1 MSDASLDI
9 MWGLTLGSGDSWGA
23 VAIKQ
28 QRDDAEAIFSDT
40 RPHLHFITRPRGGSK
55 TTDIAGMAI
64 AWLIADAPLM
74 ARGYVVA
81 ANAEQAAH
89 VIDAAASFRAR
100 TPELDGLITVEN
112 EKIIAPGKGAW
123 IRVLSLSDSG
133 AWGLREA
140 RFLIADEFCQ
150 WPQTRAAKR
159 VFEALRSTV
168 QKEVGCRLVILS
180 SSGEPTHW
188 SRATFDEALREM
200 GHAKEQNRAPMWRV
214 SEMPGPVPWQDPAE
228 IEQLRNELS
237 PSAFERLVLNIW
249 AQDEDRAISEEDFDA
264 AAIKRFRLSH
274 KVPTGLRGYG
284 VRLHDPLPDMKYL
297 MTVDIGI
304 YNDAT
309 VMGIC
314 HKEPITP
321 EKPKGAQKVVLDHL
335 ERWSGSKK
343 RPVQLQDVE
352 EWIVAHAAEYNRA
365 RVLADPDQ
373 FVGNIQSLNR
383 RGIRATAFP
392 FGATTVGQIATAL
405 VQAFRNRQIEVP
417 DHKPFRDEMISVR
430 LRESA
435 PGVTRLTHDRE
446 KGHDDQAVVVGLACH
461 ELLGKYGFGAS
472 FRTFMQRDRDQQAM
486 QLKTEDRR
494 YFQAVQKHQRAIQG
508 GRGRGERMR
517 KAEQEKCVHMMRP
530 GEDRCLKCGAIP
542 EIASGGA

>member
-1 MSDASLDI
+1 MSDAALDI
-9 MWGLTLGSGDSWGA
+9 LYGLILGNGKAWGEVA
-23 VAIKQ
+23 VDQ
-28 QRDDAEAIFSDT
+28 QREDAAAIFT
-40 RPHLHFITRPRGGSK
+40 EERPHLHFITRPRGGSK
-55 TTDIAGMAI
+55 TTDVAGMAI

-81 ANAEQAAH
+81 ANSEQAAH

-100 TPELDGLITVEN
+100 TPELEGAVSVEN

-159 VFEALRSTV
+159 VYEALRSTV
-168 QKEVGCRLVILS
+168 QKEMGCRLVILS

-188 SRATFDEALREM
+188 SRATFDEANREM
-200 GHAKEQNRAPMWRV
+200 VHAREQNRLPMWRV
-214 SEMPGPVPWQDPAE
+214 SEMPGPVPWQDPEE

-237 PSAFERLVLNIW
+237 PSAYDRLVLNIW
-249 AQDEDRAISEEDFDA
+249 SQDEDRAISEEDFEVA
-264 AAIKRFRLSH
+264 ARNRFRLSH
-274 KVPTGLRGYG
+274 RVPTGLRGYG
-284 VRLHDPLPDMKYL
+284 LRLHDPMPEQKYL
-297 MTVDIGI
+297 MSVDIGI
-304 YNDAT
+304 YNDST
-309 VMGIC
+309 VMC
-314 HKEPITP
+314 VAHKEPLDP
-321 EKPKGAQKVVLDHL
+321 EKPKGLQKVVIDHL

-352 EWIVAHAAEYNRA
+352 DWIVAHATEYNRA

-383 RGIRATAFP
+383 RGVRAGAFV
-392 FGATTVGQIATAL
+392 FGATSVGQVATAL

-417 DHKPFRDEMISVR
+417 DYKSLRDELVSVR

-446 KGHDDQAVVVGLACH
+446 RGHDDQAVAIGLVCH

-472 FRTFMQRDRDQQAM
+472 FRTFMAADREKQVERS
-486 QLKTEDRR
+486 TEDRR
-494 YFQAVQKHQRAIQG
+494 YFQAVADHQRTIS
-508 GRGRGERMR
+508 RGQERFR
-517 KAEQEKCVHMMRP
+517 LQKEAAQAKCRHMMRP
-530 GEDRCLKCGAIP
+530 GEPRCLKCGRVP
-542 EIASGGA
+542 TSP